1 MTNLIDYTLDEFVVY
16 PGMSVYVYSVAQIS
30 YKWEGRD
37 RDTGYCGGPYDI
49 ELQHLTIEADL
60 AKDAPHAIEQTH
72 PLFLAIEAALQN
84 NDHVI
89 DACVADH
96 EQN

>member
-1 MTNLIDYTLDEFVVY
+1 MTNLIDYTLDEFQ
-16 PGMSVYVYSVAQIS
+16 PWTGMTIYVHGEAQIS
-30 YKWEGRD
+30 YRWEAAD
-37 RDTGYCGGPYDI
+37 ASTGYRGGPVDI
-49 ELQHLTIEADL
+49 ELQHLTIYADK

-72 PLFLAIEAALQN
+72 PLFVAIEAAIAT

-96 EQN
+96 EKD